1 MDQTRRLYNVT
12 THDLCHQLCLV
23 CLEAVMLVVMD
34 HVVTTW
40 TWLWYSKSCLS
51 WRKFTSHMG
60 MVLNVLFDEGYID
73 GLLISSVKNCGMN
86 FDWSLFKFTQRDCS
100 LLAKVLENFRQS
112 GWWTHRSMFMKIQD
126 WWLMWQAGGW
136 MDGWIAIQTYS

>member
-1 MDQTRRLYNVT
+1 
-12 THDLCHQLCLV
+12 
-23 CLEAVMLVVMD
+23 
-34 HVVTTW
+34 
-40 TWLWYSKSCLS
+40 
-51 WRKFTSHMG
+51 MG

-112 GWWTHRSMFMKIQD
+112 G
-126 WWLMWQAGGW
+126 
-136 MDGWIAIQTYS
+136 